1 MLDTTQVILVGFA
14 LFAVK
19 HFLCDFPLQSM
30 KMIQYKGVYGLW
42 PGITHSLVHGIG
54 TAIVLSIVIS
64 DPVLIVILAVLDF
77 IVHYHVDWTKQWISS
92 KNNYTPSESK
102 FWTLLGLDQLFHY
115 LTYIVILSVIVS

>member
-30 KMIQYKGVYGLW
+30 KMIQYKGIYGRW

-54 TAIVLSIVIS
+54 TVIVLSILIS
-64 DPVLIVILAVLDF
+64 DPVLIMILAVLDS
-77 IVHYHVDWTKQWISS
+77 IVHYHIDWTKQRISS
-92 KNNYTPSESK
+92 KKLYTPSESK

-115 LTYIVILSVIVS
+115 LTYVIILSAIVS